1 MLDLIYK
8 EAWKT
13 FLVHYTHWV
22 YIPGFHIYTRFPYLI
37 LTLLVFFLLQYFFF
51 KILVDFYS
59 YFFLKH
65 YLWLFLLK
73 YHHIVALYALNV
85 SVIKYP
91 PSLSFR
97 NNISCR
103 NFTDTYSWQYKYKVW
118 FLIYSECNFSII
130 GDHEK
135 NNSYTTLFF
144 VPVFKEFISPC
155 KSLLYSCFLI
165 LDTDIN
171 LKLSLFGINQFFNA
185 KVGETVYHTIDILF
199 FKVSYWMYLTIFIG
213 FLLRNLFYL

>member
-1 MLDLIYK
+1 MSIFK
-8 EAWKT
+8 EKPAKFFWP
-13 FLVHYTHWV
+13 FSSSSFSCVRGNWNCASSH
-22 YIPGFHIYTRFPYLI
+22 
-37 LTLLVFFLLQYFFF
+37 LTCQTIYFFF

-85 SVIKYP
+85 SGIKYP

-135 NNSYTTLFF
+135 NNSYTTFFLFLF
-144 VPVFKEFISPC
+144 SKNYF
-155 KSLLYSCFLI
+155 SL
-165 LDTDIN
+165 
-171 LKLSLFGINQFFNA
+171 
-185 KVGETVYHTIDILF
+185 
-199 FKVSYWMYLTIFIG
+199 
-213 FLLRNLFYL
+213 